1 MKFIKSKDLHQ
12 FKEMHEQDP
21 DGRGRTVNIYG
32 FYEDFS
38 STVLKFNRIS
48 NTYIYDERGKK
59 TKFDGNHLNVCIAV
73 FTTERDAWK
82 DYSTKLHE
90 KKEAF
95 MEYQRKELK
104 NIEHAENNIS
114 KQIIHNPEF
123 FV

>member
-12 FKEMHEQDP
+12 FKELHEQDP
-21 DGRGRTVNIYG
+21 DGRGRTVTLYG

-38 STVLKFNRIS
+38 SPVLKFNRIS

-82 DYSTKLHE
+82 DFSTKLHE

-95 MEYQRKELK
+95 MEYQRTAMEA
-104 NIEHAENNIS
+104 IERTETSIAD
-114 KQIIHNPEF
+114 QIVHTPEF